1 MSKEVMKLALST
13 LEGWANY
20 DDWVW
25 PESALEQAK
34 RNTIEAITALRERLA
49 QPEQEPVAWMH
60 NFIEGGISIGKKP
73 TDLNRHPDRWTALYK
88 DPTPCKTWHQ
98 PEQQKPPL
106 TDEQIEEL
114 LPEADGTAEEVK
126 RKVEYRPGLWADEVG
141 IDDAWSKPL
150 VIEIIRAVEKHHG
163 IGGKA

>member
-1 MSKEVMKLALST
+1 MAENKSAKTPADDGQPLAWRIKYIKQVVLH
-13 LEGWANY
+13 
-20 DDWVW
+20 
-25 PESALEQAK
+25 
-34 RNTIEAITALRERLA
+34 A
-49 QPEQEPVAWMH
+49 Q
-60 NFIEGGISIGKKP
+60 GGSGGTGYIDGV
-73 TDLNRHPDRWTALYK
+73 
-88 DPTPCKTWHQ
+88 WHQ